1 MNEVV
6 PVCPDCNTN
15 QYIEFGG
22 FGLTCGEENNIWIC
36 NKCHKLLVTYADG
49 RIEEYNAH
57 EVKKE
62 GED

>member
-1 MNEVV
+1 MNEVI

-22 FGLTCGEENNIWIC
+22 FGLTRGEENDIWIC

-49 RIEEYNAH
+49 RIEEYT
-57 EVKKE
+57 
-62 GED
+62 